1 MNLEREPKA
10 FLNARQQRF
19 CKEYVK
25 DLNAT
30 RAYKKVYKCAYS
42 TAGVEGSKSLKN
54 PKIKAYVTQLLK
66 EREKRTDI
74 TTDKVLKELAKIGF
88 ANITDIAEVVT
99 DSKGNKQRIIISDTE
114 DLAEQDLAAVAEIK
128 ETKEGVAVKMHDKLK
143 ALDSI
148 ARHLG
153 MYNDKLNVVADVKEN
168 NAFSNMSKEEIVEL
182 IQSLSKS

>member
-25 DLNAT
+25 DFNAT

-42 TAGVEGSKSLKN
+42 TAGVEGCKSLKN
-54 PKIKAYVTQLLK
+54 PKIKAYITQLLE
-66 EREKRTDI
+66 EREKRTNI

-88 ANITDIAEVVT
+88 ANITDVAEVVT
-99 DSKGNKQRIIISDTE
+99 DSTGKKQNIIIHNTE
-114 DLAEQDLAAVAEIK
+114 DLAEQDLAAIAEIK
-128 ETKEGVAVKMHDKLK
+128 EGKEGVSVKMHDKLK

-153 MYNDKLNVVADVKEN
+153 MYNDKLNVEADVKEN
-168 NAFSNMSKEEIVEL
+168 NALSGLSKEEIVDL
-182 IQSLSKS
+182 IKSLSKS